1 MSRTSRLVEIDK
13 ILGSA
18 PTTAPA
24 LNDVTRSAYED
35 VRKQILASQ
44 RNEAEA
50 TRKCKKALRLIDSG
64 RSADGVRLAVS
75 ALDDDPECVHA
86 LVVASAG
93 LDYLGL
99 LPPALTFMQEALR
112 IAPENPLI
120 PAVLADIAKRNGD
133 LDNAEKLARIATS
146 VDPLNW
152 RTAATLALILRDQM
166 RFDEAIEILRT
177 HILTFPTEPILW
189 NALAAVMIEYGDADN
204 AATFAHEA
212 LRLSPGHTEAY
223 HNLGVALIDEGEF
236 EEAYSCFVKASSGR
250 GMANHRANSGLSL
263 AHALLGSGRI
273 AEGWPAYDIR
283 VQPGVGLIEF
293 ATAAPRWA
301 GEDLAG
307 KRLLLIGEQG
317 LGDEIMFLSAATD
330 AQRALGPDGRMAIAC
345 ERRLV
350 DLFARSFGAE
360 AMQHFTVKGNG
371 RPLRSVPG
379 VDWSSFDVWAP
390 VGDLARYFRPS
401 IDDFSKTVPFL
412 KPDETRAAQFKD
424 QRKAFGDGLVVGI
437 AWRSLLMNFQR
448 KRFFA
453 DIDDWAPVLRTPG
466 VTFVSLQ
473 PGDTEQEEERIAQQ
487 FGVRLRKFED
497 LDVRADLDRI
507 AAASTALD
515 LVIAPMNAS
524 SNLAAGVGA
533 PVWFTAGHK
542 DWSMLGA
549 DAVPW
554 YPWSRLFLAPRR
566 GAWSELYARVAGDL
580 AALVQDR

>member
-1 MSRTSRLVEIDK
+1 
-13 ILGSA
+13 
-18 PTTAPA
+18 
-24 LNDVTRSAYED
+24 
-35 VRKQILASQ
+35 
-44 RNEAEA
+44 
-50 TRKCKKALRLIDSG
+50 
-64 RSADGVRLAVS
+64 
-75 ALDDDPECVHA
+75 
-86 LVVASAG
+86 
-93 LDYLGL
+93 
-99 LPPALTFMQEALR
+99 
-112 IAPENPLI
+112 
-120 PAVLADIAKRNGD
+120 
-133 LDNAEKLARIATS
+133 
-146 VDPLNW
+146 
-152 RTAATLALILRDQM
+152 
-166 RFDEAIEILRT
+166 
-177 HILTFPTEPILW
+177 
-189 NALAAVMIEYGDADN
+189 
-204 AATFAHEA
+204 
-212 LRLSPGHTEAY
+212 
-223 HNLGVALIDEGEF
+223 
-236 EEAYSCFVKASSGR
+236 
-250 GMANHRANSGLSL
+250 
-263 AHALLGSGRI
+263 
-273 AEGWPAYDIR
+273 
-283 VQPGVGLIEF
+283 
-293 ATAAPRWA
+293 
-301 GEDLAG
+301 
-307 KRLLLIGEQG
+307 
-317 LGDEIMFLSAATD
+317 
-330 AQRALGPDGRMAIAC
+330 
-345 ERRLV
+345 
-350 DLFARSFGAE
+350 
-360 AMQHFTVKGNG
+360 
-371 RPLRSVPG
+371 

-390 VGDLARYFRPS
+390 VGDLARYFRPT

-497 LDVRADLDRI
+497 LDVRADLDGI